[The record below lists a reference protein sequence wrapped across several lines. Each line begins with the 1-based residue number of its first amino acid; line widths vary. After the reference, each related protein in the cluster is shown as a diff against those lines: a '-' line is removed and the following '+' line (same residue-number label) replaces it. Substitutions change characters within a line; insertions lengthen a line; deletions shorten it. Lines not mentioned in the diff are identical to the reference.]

1 MAIIRK
7 YNLKDLEINKKE
19 INQKFFKNNKNS
31 KILDTF
37 NEIKSYL
44 SNTAYS
50 IEEDEVDIIFTD
62 SKNIYD
68 DGIAINGSL
77 LNNIISVKNRNLFSF
92 DIIPNPTIILS
103 TENRKF
109 TFDKKSIIFSE
120 ISKNILNLDF
130 KNLKIINAINE
141 LGKTKNKNLET
152 YNLGAVLFH
161 EIGHYVQSAWQS
173 KNQLP
178 TDSTD
183 IQGIVINSLINP
195 SYTKNNN
202 NVDIFIYG
210 LDFLGTP
217 RNQRS
222 FLSTTF
228 SESFADVFSLMM
240 SDQFYSPEISKII
253 QGRIIKNREI
263 EHDSVKFSNY
273 YSVDAMKEYINIKEQ
288 VKDLNIDEKV
298 SLAVKISTKQAFNT
312 FVNVFN
318 NRIKELTN
326 FMLNDE
332 KFIENEHN
340 KKIIYEKIRTIS
352 YLGGVIFPDGD
363 LLNNRNLTTIANKLE
378 NSIGLKGIKEFI
390 EQKQVQACFDK
401 RASKFNILYGES
413 KRYFIDRMTNNN
425 SITIKPTVEDNYKYI
440 ENKILDLKSL
450 NLLNPQSSSESII
463 LRENSKRINLIIDN
477 MVNNKM
483 LNHKEAEVWLLE
495 ESKNYSDLICAN
507 VRANEFMSD
516 FINSGSQSTTE
527 KPLKK
532 TLREKIKETLDIYI
546 PERKEIPVHNNL
558 KKKI

>member
-273 YSVDAMKEYINIKEQ
+273 YSVDAMKEYINIKDQ

-363 LLNNRNLTTIANKLE
+363 LNNRNLTTIANKLE

-413 KRYFIDRMTNNN
+413 KRYFIDRMTNN

-532 TLREKIKETLDIYI
+532 TLKEKIKETLDIYI

>member
-1 MAIIRK
+1 
-7 YNLKDLEINKKE
+7 
-19 INQKFFKNNKNS
+19 
-31 KILDTF
+31 
-37 NEIKSYL
+37 
-44 SNTAYS
+44 
-50 IEEDEVDIIFTD
+50 
-62 SKNIYD
+62 
-68 DGIAINGSL
+68 
-77 LNNIISVKNRNLFSF
+77 
-92 DIIPNPTIILS
+92 
-103 TENRKF
+103 
-109 TFDKKSIIFSE
+109 
-120 ISKNILNLDF
+120 
-130 KNLKIINAINE
+130 
-141 LGKTKNKNLET
+141 
-152 YNLGAVLFH
+152 
-161 EIGHYVQSAWQS
+161 
-173 KNQLP
+173 
-178 TDSTD
+178 
-183 IQGIVINSLINP
+183 
-195 SYTKNNN
+195 
-202 NVDIFIYG
+202 
-210 LDFLGTP
+210 
-217 RNQRS
+217 
-222 FLSTTF
+222 
-228 SESFADVFSLMM
+228 
-240 SDQFYSPEISKII
+240 
-253 QGRIIKNREI
+253 
-263 EHDSVKFSNY
+263 
-273 YSVDAMKEYINIKEQ
+273 MKEYINIKDQ

-363 LLNNRNLTTIANKLE
+363 LNNRNLTTIANKLE

-532 TLREKIKETLDIYI
+532 TLKEKIKETLDIYI

>member
-363 LLNNRNLTTIANKLE
+363 LNNRNLTTIANKLE

-532 TLREKIKETLDIYI
+532 TLKEKIKETLDIYI

>member
-92 DIIPNPTIILS
+92 DIVPNPTIILS

-273 YSVDAMKEYINIKEQ
+273 YSVDAMKEYINIKDQ

-363 LLNNRNLTTIANKLE
+363 LNNRNLTTIANKLE

-532 TLREKIKETLDIYI
+532 TLKEKIKETLDIYI

>member
-1 MAIIRK
+1 M
-7 YNLKDLEINKKE
+7 
-19 INQKFFKNNKNS
+19 
-31 KILDTF
+31 
-37 NEIKSYL
+37 
-44 SNTAYS
+44 
-50 IEEDEVDIIFTD
+50 
-62 SKNIYD
+62 
-68 DGIAINGSL
+68 
-77 LNNIISVKNRNLFSF
+77 
-92 DIIPNPTIILS
+92 
-103 TENRKF
+103 
-109 TFDKKSIIFSE
+109 
-120 ISKNILNLDF
+120 
-130 KNLKIINAINE
+130 KIINAINE

-173 KNQLP
+173 KNQLT

-240 SDQFYSPEISKII
+240 LDQFYSPEISKII

-273 YSVDAMKEYINIKEQ
+273 YSVDAMKEYMNIKDQ

-298 SLAVKISTKQAFNT
+298 SLAVEISTKQAFNT

-363 LLNNRNLTTIANKLE
+363 LNNRNLTTIANKLE

-477 MVNNKM
+477 MVNNNM

-507 VRANEFMSD
+507 VRANEFMSG

-532 TLREKIKETLDIYI
+532 TLKEKIKETLDIYI

>member
-77 LNNIISVKNRNLFSF
+77 LNNIISVKNRDIFSF

-103 TENRKF
+103 TENKKI

-240 SDQFYSPEISKII
+240 LDQFYSPEISKII

-273 YSVDAMKEYINIKEQ
+273 YSVDAMKEYINIKDQ

-298 SLAVKISTKQAFNT
+298 SLAVEISTKQAFNT

-318 NRIKELTN
+318 NRIEELTN
-326 FMLNDE
+326 FMINDE

-363 LLNNRNLTTIANKLE
+363 LNNRNLTTIANKLE

-532 TLREKIKETLDIYI
+532 TLKEKIKETLDIYI

>member
-273 YSVDAMKEYINIKEQ
+273 YSVDAMKEYINIKDQ

-363 LLNNRNLTTIANKLE
+363 LNNRNLTTIANKLE

>member
-1 MAIIRK
+1 MSH
-7 YNLKDLEINKKE
+7 
-19 INQKFFKNNKNS
+19 KNNKNS

-173 KNQLP
+173 KNQLT

-240 SDQFYSPEISKII
+240 LDQFYSPEISKII

-273 YSVDAMKEYINIKEQ
+273 YSVDAMKEYMNIKDQ

-298 SLAVKISTKQAFNT
+298 SLAVEISTKQAFNT

-363 LLNNRNLTTIANKLE
+363 LNNRNLTTIANKLE

-477 MVNNKM
+477 MVNNNM

-507 VRANEFMSD
+507 VRANEFMSG

-532 TLREKIKETLDIYI
+532 TLKEKIKETLDIYI

>member
-273 YSVDAMKEYINIKEQ
+273 YSVDAMKEYINIKDQ

-363 LLNNRNLTTIANKLE
+363 LNNRNLTTIANKLE

-413 KRYFIDRMTNNN
+413 KRYFIDLMTNNN

-532 TLREKIKETLDIYI
+532 TLKEKIKETLDIYI

>member
-50 IEEDEVDIIFTD
+50 IEEDEVDIIFTN

-273 YSVDAMKEYINIKEQ
+273 YSVDAMKEYINIKDQ

-363 LLNNRNLTTIANKLE
+363 LNNRNLTTIANKLE

-532 TLREKIKETLDIYI
+532 TLKEKIKETLDIYI

>member
-44 SNTAYS
+44 SNTDYS

-273 YSVDAMKEYINIKEQ
+273 YSVDAMKEYINIKDQ

-363 LLNNRNLTTIANKLE
+363 LNNRNLTTIANKLE

>member
-273 YSVDAMKEYINIKEQ
+273 YSVDAMKEYINIKDQ

-332 KFIENEHN
+332 KFIENGHN

-363 LLNNRNLTTIANKLE
+363 LNNRNLTTIANKLE

-532 TLREKIKETLDIYI
+532 TLKEKIKETLDIYI

>member
-273 YSVDAMKEYINIKEQ
+273 YSVDAMKEYINIKDQ

-318 NRIKELTN
+318 NRLKELTN

-363 LLNNRNLTTIANKLE
+363 LNNRNLTTIANKLE

-532 TLREKIKETLDIYI
+532 TLKEKIKETLDIYI

>member
-273 YSVDAMKEYINIKEQ
+273 YSVDAMKEYINIKDQ

-363 LLNNRNLTTIANKLE
+363 LNNRNLTTIANKLE

-413 KRYFIDRMTNNN
+413 KRYFIDRMTNN
-425 SITIKPTVEDNYKYI
+425 SITIKSTVEDNYKYI

-532 TLREKIKETLDIYI
+532 TLKEKIKETLDIYI

>member
-273 YSVDAMKEYINIKEQ
+273 YSVDAMKEYINIKDQ

-352 YLGGVIFPDGD
+352 YLGGVIFTDGD
-363 LLNNRNLTTIANKLE
+363 LNNRNLTTIANKLE

-532 TLREKIKETLDIYI
+532 TLKEKIKETLDIYI

>member
-273 YSVDAMKEYINIKEQ
+273 YSVDAMKEYINIKDQ

-363 LLNNRNLTTIANKLE
+363 LNNRNLTTIANKLE

-516 FINSGSQSTTE
+516 FINSDSQSTTE

-532 TLREKIKETLDIYI
+532 TLKEKIKETLDIYI

>member
-141 LGKTKNKNLET
+141 LGKTKNKKLET

-273 YSVDAMKEYINIKEQ
+273 YSVDAMKEYINIKDQ

-363 LLNNRNLTTIANKLE
+363 LNNRNLTTIANKLE

-532 TLREKIKETLDIYI
+532 TLKEKIKETLDIYI

>member
-222 FLSTTF
+222 FLSTAF

-273 YSVDAMKEYINIKEQ
+273 YSVDAMKEYINIKDQ

-363 LLNNRNLTTIANKLE
+363 LNNRNLTTIANKLE

-532 TLREKIKETLDIYI
+532 TLKEKIKETLDIYI

>member
-273 YSVDAMKEYINIKEQ
+273 YSVDAMKEYINIKDQ

-363 LLNNRNLTTIANKLE
+363 LNNRNLTTIANKLE

-413 KRYFIDRMTNNN
+413 KRYFIDRITNNN

-532 TLREKIKETLDIYI
+532 TLKEKIKETLDIYI

>member
-273 YSVDAMKEYINIKEQ
+273 YSVDAMKEYINIKDQ

-363 LLNNRNLTTIANKLE
+363 LNNRNLTTIANKLE

-532 TLREKIKETLDIYI
+532 TLKEKIKETLDIYI

>member
-273 YSVDAMKEYINIKEQ
+273 YSVDAMKEYINIKDQ

-363 LLNNRNLTTIANKLE
+363 LNNRNLTTIANKLE

-425 SITIKPTVEDNYKYI
+425 SITIKPTVEDNYQYI

>member
-363 LLNNRNLTTIANKLE
+363 LNNRNLTTIANKLE

>member
-109 TFDKKSIIFSE
+109 TFDKKSVIFSE

-273 YSVDAMKEYINIKEQ
+273 YSVDAMKEYINIKDQ

-363 LLNNRNLTTIANKLE
+363 LNNRNLTTIANKLE

-532 TLREKIKETLDIYI
+532 TLKEKIKETLDIYI